1 MYLFLSPHFD
11 DAVLSCGG
19 TIARLVAEGKA
30 VTVRTVMGGVPTPE
44 QVPETPITRDLH
56 RRWGRGDDP
65 IQARRQEDEAAVTG
79 LGAEL
84 VVMTVWLDCVYR
96 RSRAGAALYPTE
108 ESIFGEIHPDDEA
121 ARLLPFVILPQTEPI
136 YTLYAPLG
144 AGHHVDHQV
153 TRNWALM
160 LREQFPWLA
169 LKFYEEYPYTEDA
182 GAVEAALS
190 HLATDGAKWR
200 LEPEVVPLDE
210 AHMAAK
216 IRAIACYESQIS
228 TFWKSVEAMEAA
240 TRRAMWDSV
249 AGSFVERYWRLL

>member
-19 TIARLVAEGKA
+19 TIARLVAEGKP
-30 VTVRTVMGGVPTPE
+30 VTARTVMGGIPTPE
-44 QVPETPITRDLH
+44 EVPETPITRDLH
-56 RRWGRGDDP
+56 RRWDRGDDP
-65 IQARRQEDEAAVTG
+65 IRIRRQEDEAAIRG

-84 VVMTVWLDCVYR
+84 VVMSVWLDCVYR
-96 RSRAGAALYPTE
+96 RSRQGTALYPTE
-108 ESIFGEIHPDDEA
+108 EAIFGEIQPDDEV

-153 TRNWALM
+153 TRNWALT

-182 GAVEAALS
+182 GAVEAALGCF
-190 HLATDGAKWR
+190 AAGQR
-200 LEPEVVPLDE
+200 LEPEVVRLDE
-210 AHMAAK
+210 AHVAAK
-216 IRAIACYESQIS
+216 IGAIACYESQIS
-228 TFWKSVEAMEAA
+228 TFWESVEAMEAA
-240 TRRAMWDSV
+240 TRRSMWDAA

>member
-19 TIARLVAEGKA
+19 TIARLVAESKP
-30 VTVRTVMGGVPTPE
+30 VTVRTVMGGVPTLE
-44 QVPETPITRDLH
+44 QIPETPITRDLH
-56 RRWGRGDDP
+56 RRWDRGDDP
-65 IQARRQEDEAAVTG
+65 IQARRQEDEAAVKG

-84 VVMTVWLDCVYR
+84 VVMSVWLDCVYR
-96 RSRAGAALYPTE
+96 RSRLGEALYPTE

-121 ARLLPFVILPQTEPI
+121 GRLLPFVILPQTEPI

-153 TRNWALM
+153 TRNWALK

-169 LKFYEEYPYTEDA
+169 LEFYEEYPYTEDA

-190 HLATDGAKWR
+190 HFAAGWR
-200 LEPEVVPLDE
+200 LEPEVVRLDE
-210 AHMAAK
+210 AHVAAK

-228 TFWKSVEAMEAA
+228 TFWESVEAMEAA
-240 TRRAMWDSV
+240 TRRAMWDAA

>member
-19 TIARLVAEGKA
+19 TIARLVAESQA
-30 VTVRTVMGGVPTPE
+30 VTVRTVMGGIPTPE
-44 QVPETPITRDLH
+44 QIPETPITRDLH
-56 RRWGRGDDP
+56 RRWDRGDDP
-65 IQARRQEDEAAVTG
+65 ILARRQEDEAAVKG

-84 VVMTVWLDCVYR
+84 VVMSVWLDCVYR
-96 RSRAGAALYPTE
+96 RSRSGEALYPTE
-108 ESIFGEIHPDDEA
+108 ESIFGEIHPDDA
-121 ARLLPFVILPQTEPI
+121 AAHLLPKVILPQTEPI

-153 TRNWALM
+153 VRNWALTM
-160 LREQFPWLA
+160 RQQFPWLA

-190 HLATDGAKWR
+190 YFTTARAGWR
-200 LEPEVVPLDE
+200 LEPEVIRLDE
-210 AHMAAK
+210 AHTAAK

-228 TFWKSVEAMEAA
+228 TFWESVEAMEAA
-240 TRRAMWDSV
+240 TRRSMWDAA
-249 AGSFVERYWRLL
+249 AGSYVERYWRLL